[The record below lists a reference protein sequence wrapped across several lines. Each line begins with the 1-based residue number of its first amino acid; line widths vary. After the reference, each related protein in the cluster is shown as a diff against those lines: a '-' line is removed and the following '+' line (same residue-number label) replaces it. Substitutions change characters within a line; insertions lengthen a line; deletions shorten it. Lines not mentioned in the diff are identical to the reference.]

1 MKIRE
6 LSVQQINAALASLEK
21 QIELLNKKLTELE
34 KAASKKTIT
43 VTTTTTTTSSNTTQN
58 GGGNNGDNGGS
69 STTDSH
75 TEINSG
81 THYSPPD
88 GQTAPGRG

>member
-43 VTTTTTTTSSNTTQN
+43 VTTTTTTSSNTTQN
-58 GGGNNGDNGGS
+58 GGGSGGNS
-69 STTDSH
+69 GNTDSN

>member
-6 LSVQQINAALASLEK
+6 LSIQQINAALASLEK

-43 VTTTTTTTSSNTTQN
+43 TTTTTSSNTTQN
-58 GGGNNGDNGGS
+58 GGGNNGGNSGNA
-69 STTDSH
+69 DSN
-75 TEINSG
+75 TEISG
-81 THYSPPD
+81 GNNYSPPD

>member
-6 LSVQQINAALASLEK
+6 LNVQQINAALSSLEK

-34 KAASKKTIT
+34 KATSKKTIT
-43 VTTTTTTTSSNTTQN
+43 VTTTTTTSSNTTQN
-58 GGGNNGDNGGS
+58 GGGNNGGNSGN
-69 STTDSH
+69 TDSN
-75 TEINSG
+75 TEISG
-81 THYSPPD
+81 GNNYSPPD